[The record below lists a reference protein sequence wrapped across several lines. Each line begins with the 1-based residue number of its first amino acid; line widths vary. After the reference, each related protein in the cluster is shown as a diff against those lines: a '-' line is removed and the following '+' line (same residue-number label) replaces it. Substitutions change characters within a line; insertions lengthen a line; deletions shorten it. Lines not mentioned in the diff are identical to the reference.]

1 LRILLLGVKLHHRRI
16 RDGKEVCQVE
26 DLVAVLLVA
35 AVATFFLAISIWRHR
50 LDREGN
56 GNGRILLPEE
66 GRQTARPLR
75 IEGELSPVAH
85 GYHAWLA
92 LRAKSLLFPL
102 EPELAAGGGR
112 FAAEIASEQ
121 IPGGP
126 FSLMLLLV
134 GAKGQRA
141 IEYWFLQGG
150 LGEGYP
156 GFESIPGASE
166 LDAVRNL
173 LPEPNAGTRQKKV
186 ASRP

>member
-1 LRILLLGVKLHHRRI
+1 M
-16 RDGKEVCQVE
+16 E

-35 AVATFFLAISIWRHR
+35 AVVMFFLAISIWRHL
-50 LDREGN
+50 LDRDGN
-56 GNGRILLPEE
+56 GSGRILLPEK
-66 GRQTARPLR
+66 GRGIARPLR

-92 LRAKSLLFPL
+92 LEAESLLFPV
-102 EPELAAGGGR
+102 EPELATGGGR

-121 IPGGP
+121 IPRES
-126 FSLMLLLV
+126 FSLRLLLV

-156 GFESIPGASE
+156 GFDRIPGASE
-166 LDAVRNL
+166 LDVVRNL
-173 LPEPNAGTRQKKV
+173 LPESNIRAR
-186 ASRP
+186 